1 MNLGGERLQPRREP
15 WVSNQKM
22 KKPSRDDRAS
32 EGRVT
37 LHSKVLDTGRSPRY
51 SIPMFDRRPHRSR
64 RFPRSAEHRSAE
76 HAAIERASAEPASH
90 NQASVHSSP
99 ASNAPDLVADLRFIR
114 DTMER
119 SAAFTAVSGWGQ
131 VLLGI
136 TALAAAWLAAQQI
149 SPFAWLRVWLA
160 EGLLALAIALLSC
173 TWKANRRG
181 LPLFSGPAR
190 KVALGLAPPL
200 VAGAFLTF
208 LLFRAGLQ
216 SALSAAWL
224 LLYGAGIM
232 TGGSFSVPIVPVMG
246 LCFMITGALAVVA
259 PATWANYF
267 LAAGFGGLHIIFGFL
282 IARRHGG

>member
-1 MNLGGERLQPRREP
+1 
-15 WVSNQKM
+15 
-22 KKPSRDDRAS
+22 
-32 EGRVT
+32 
-37 LHSKVLDTGRSPRY
+37 
-51 SIPMFDRRPHRSR
+51 MFDTQPHRIR
-64 RFPRSAEHRSAE
+64 RFHRSKRPSAASGMTPNLAE
-76 HAAIERASAEPASH
+76 
-90 NQASVHSSP
+90 
-99 ASNAPDLVADLRFIR
+99 DLRYIR

-131 VLLGI
+131 VLLGF
-136 TALAAAWLAAQQI
+136 TAIAAAWLAAQQS

-160 EGLLALAIALLSC
+160 EGLMAVAIGLLAC

-208 LLFRAGLQ
+208 LLFRSGLEA
-216 SALSAAWL
+216 ALAATWL

-232 TGGSFSVPIVPVMG
+232 TGGAFSVPIVPVMG
-246 LCFMITGALAVVA
+246 LCFMLLGGFAVLGP
-259 PATWANYF
+259 PAWGNWF
-267 LAAGFGGLHIIFGFL
+267 LAAGFGGLHIVFGFL

>member
-1 MNLGGERLQPRREP
+1 MLDPKAHRIRR
-15 WVSNQKM
+15 
-22 KKPSRDDRAS
+22 
-32 EGRVT
+32 
-37 LHSKVLDTGRSPRY
+37 
-51 SIPMFDRRPHRSR
+51 FHRSTR
-64 RFPRSAEHRSAE
+64 PVAPNVAE
-76 HAAIERASAEPASH
+76 
-90 NQASVHSSP
+90 
-99 ASNAPDLVADLRFIR
+99 DLRFIR

-119 SAAFTAVSGWGQ
+119 SAAFTAVSGWGT
-131 VLLGI
+131 VLLGG
-136 TALAAAWLAAQQI
+136 TALAAAALAARQS

-160 EGLLALAIALLSC
+160 EGLLAVATGLLAC

-208 LLFRAGLQ
+208 LLFRSGLE
-216 SALSAAWL
+216 SALPALWL

-246 LCFMITGALAVVA
+246 LCFMLLGGLTVLG
-259 PATWANYF
+259 PANWGNWF
-267 LAAGFGGLHIIFGFL
+267 LALGFGGLHIIFGFL

>member
-1 MNLGGERLQPRREP
+1 MRSLPNFHSLSGWVVRMGRRKQASIVLCIAKYLTGSQP
-15 WVSNQKM
+15 
-22 KKPSRDDRAS
+22 DRYD
-32 EGRVT
+32 
-37 LHSKVLDTGRSPRY
+37 LD
-51 SIPMFDRRPHRSR
+51 MFDPRPHRLR
-64 RFPRSAEHRSAE
+64 RFHHSAQPNSVTQSSAPPS
-76 HAAIERASAEPASH
+76 RT
-90 NQASVHSSP
+90 
-99 ASNAPDLVADLRFIR
+99 APQVFEDLRFIR

-119 SAAFTAVSGWGQ
+119 SAAFTAVSGWGE

-136 TALAAAWLAAQQI
+136 TAGAAAWLAARQP
-149 SPFAWLRVWLA
+149 SSFPWLRVWLA
-160 EGLLALAIALLSC
+160 EGLLAAAIGLLAC

-216 SALSAAWL
+216 SALPATWL

-232 TGGSFSVPIVPVMG
+232 TGGAFSVPIVPVMG
-246 LCFMITGALAVVA
+246 LCFMLLGGLAVLG
-259 PATWANYF
+259 PAAWGNWF
-267 LAAGFGGLHIIFGFL
+267 LAAGFGGLHIIFGLL